1 MNKLFKFLIL
11 VISLVFIF
19 SCGIEK
25 FYYLPQV
32 PVGNITTTLNTNA
45 VINIPDVLSS
55 SEYDEYAPGYSFYY
69 RIYISHLDISS
80 QILPDEMTTINST
93 LRSDYN
99 FFEPYTDSTNQTSV
113 LNANSFRNRNYHEL
127 ELYGININSVI
138 TRAGGTFT
146 FNFPII
152 PGDSPFLEPSGYFL
166 FRNSGTGN
174 NNGILFELD
183 PGPFFFYTEDL
194 VEGTDT
200 TNNINNDVILRSDRQ
215 SGFAYI
221 SIYIVAVGANPN
233 NFTRIFSKPTHIG
246 VFKLP
251 GVP

>member
-1 MNKLFKFLIL
+1 MKKLLPVIL
-11 VISLVFIF
+11 SVLIF

-32 PVGNITTTLNTNA
+32 PVGNITTILNTNA
-45 VINIPDVLSS
+45 VIHIPDVLSS

-80 QILPDEMTTINST
+80 QILPEDMTTINST
-93 LRSDYN
+93 LRSDFN
-99 FFEPYTDSTNQTSV
+99 FFEPYTDSTNLTSV

-127 ELYGININSVI
+127 ELHLANINSVI

-152 PGDSPFLEPSGYFL
+152 PGEPPFLEPTGRFL

-174 NNGILFELD
+174 NNGILFTLD
-183 PGPFFFYTEDL
+183 PDYQYFFYTDDL
-194 VEGTDT
+194 VEATDSA
-200 TNNINNDVILRSDRQ
+200 NNINNDVILRGDRQ

-221 SIYIVAVGANPN
+221 SLYIVAVGANPN

-251 GVP
+251 GIP